1 MKKSIL
7 ILLALVVIVSCNESK
22 KKIDPVSKEDVT
34 TTYYL
39 IRHAEKD
46 RSDPTNK
53 NPKLTAEGT
62 ERAKNWAL
70 YFENIKIDQIFSTD
84 YSRTME
90 TAAYVASQKQVMIES
105 YDPNDLYSND
115 FKTLTE
121 GGNVLVVGHSN
132 TTPQFVN
139 AILGNDEYVDIP
151 DDENGMLFMVTVT
164 GETKNV
170 QLFTVD

>member
-1 MKKSIL
+1 MKNIAL
-7 ILLALVVIVSCNESK
+7 IFVTFFIIISCNDTKTKTTSASEEE
-22 KKIDPVSKEDVT
+22 VA

-46 RSDPTNK
+46 RSDSANK

-90 TAAYVASQKQVMIES
+90 TAAYVASQKQLMIES
-105 YDPNDLYSND
+105 YDPSDLYNND
-115 FKTLTE
+115 FKTLTK
-121 GGNVLVVGHSN
+121 GGNV
-132 TTPQFVN
+132 
-139 AILGNDEYVDIP
+139 
-151 DDENGMLFMVTVT
+151 
-164 GETKNV
+164 
-170 QLFTVD
+170 